1 MKKILLV
8 CGMLITATSFAKL
21 PALSDQE
28 KTKADETKAK
38 AAWSDKVAS
47 YQLCKAQDKAAAA
60 YLKTKNSTASSSP
73 ASTAVAI
80 PVTMPVTMPACAD
93 PGPYVSPLTAAVALP
108 VPIPVPADVTLPKK

>member
-80 PVTMPVTMPACAD
+80 PVTMPACAD
-93 PGPYVSPLTAAVALP
+93 PGPYVSPLTAAVAPP